1 MERYL
6 LFDSGCSLCNTL
18 AQDIECES
26 KGWLKARSLR
36 DPELHTQLDRVSP
49 GWHWEPMLMEVRGD
63 QTRIFAGIQL
73 RWKLLS
79 GLGPRRMWNV
89 VQVISRATVSTTE
102 VDLARRRL
110 FKRGAALLGG
120 LALGLGWGQFGNQ
133 QAHAASPPSPYGLKQ
148 LATEQLQQLKHAS
161 PVQAVNNAFGT
172 PNWNV
177 AFTFQKGPHQ
187 QGYVIQA
194 LPSTMQAGAKATVLV
209 VDSGISMTIVGQM
222 ALTGSQALEIQW
234 FHPDGQILA
243 TTIHNLHTGTV
254 ITAKPGVVPNFNTN
268 CFWGCLGYAVSQ
280 YCANSCLLCALGYF
294 LSCAFCTSCAGISGA
309 YCAWVCR

>member
-1 MERYL
+1 M
-6 LFDSGCSLCNTL
+6 
-18 AQDIECES
+18 
-26 KGWLKARSLR
+26 
-36 DPELHTQLDRVSP
+36 
-49 GWHWEPMLMEVRGD
+49 
-63 QTRIFAGIQL
+63 
-73 RWKLLS
+73 
-79 GLGPRRMWNV
+79 
-89 VQVISRATVSTTE
+89 
-102 VDLARRRL
+102 ARRRL